1 MTQPIIESAAL
12 SFILSK
18 SRECP
23 LYWIV
28 KRLSLLFLL
37 CFPAFGQL
45 SYGILGGVP
54 FTDLTTSSSSSGLAD
69 KSGNYTIGPTVQLGL
84 PLGFRVEADALYRP
98 AGFKVTTSVP
108 GSNLIN
114 SQVIQTQTGA
124 QWRFPLLLQYRLSTP
139 ILKPFVEAGYSY
151 DHVNL
156 RVNVVQAPSFSA
168 TSHHGFVL
176 GAGVDFKIPFVRI
189 SPEIR
194 YTRDVGAG
202 SENVLELNQAE
213 FLVGVRF

>member
-1 MTQPIIESAAL
+1 M
-12 SFILSK
+12 
-18 SRECP
+18 
-23 LYWIV
+23 

-54 FTDLTTSSSSSGLAD
+54 FTNLTTGSSSSGLVD
-69 KSGNYTIGPTVQLGL
+69 KSSNYTIGPTLQLGL

-98 AGFKVTTSVP
+98 AGLRFN
-108 GSNLIN
+108 NLF
-114 SQVIQTQTGA
+114 SQSST
-124 QWRFPLLLQYRLSTP
+124 QWRFPILVQYRLSAP

-151 DHVNL
+151 DHLDL
-156 RVNVVQAPSFSA
+156 RVNVAQTPSFSA

-202 SENVLELNQAE
+202 SDNVLELNQAE